1 MAHFHFHFNSL
12 CGTFFG
18 GTLTLSHS
26 TLSFIFHFHFHF
38 VEQHRAAVAEQS
50 EWHWFYS
57 IIVLC
62 WTCAIAKISSDDF
75 VCVSAIETKKKK
87 TQPEKYVKNVKT
99 KVKGSERFV
108 LENFKLSIV
117 ALNKKVDEKYN
128 FISPQEVFIDPN
140 SKFVCLTQTTIN
152 HSMHIQ
158 CVFKPFML
166 HLVHRFDSLHVLDYS
181 PTDTYRP
188 RQEKITEKETRWK

>member
-38 VEQHRAAVAEQS
+38 VEQHRAVVAERS

-75 VCVSAIETKKKK
+75 VCVFAIETKKRKK
-87 TQPEKYVKNVKT
+87 QEKKYVKNVKT
-99 KVKGSERFV
+99 KVKGSDRFV
-108 LENFKLSIV
+108 LENFKLSNL
-117 ALNKKVDEKYN
+117 ALNKKLMKNIISSHPRKFSSIQTPSLSVWPKQLSIIQCILYSN
-128 FISPQEVFIDPN
+128 RSCFISLIV
-140 SKFVCLTQTTIN
+140 ST
-152 HSMHIQ
+152 HSM
-158 CVFKPFML
+158 C
-166 HLVHRFDSLHVLDYS
+166 
-181 PTDTYRP
+181 
-188 RQEKITEKETRWK
+188 